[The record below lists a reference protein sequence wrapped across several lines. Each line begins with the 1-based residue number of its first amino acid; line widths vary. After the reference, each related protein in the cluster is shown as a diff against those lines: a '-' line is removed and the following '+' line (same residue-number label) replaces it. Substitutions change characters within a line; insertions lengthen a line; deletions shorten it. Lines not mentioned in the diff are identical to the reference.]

1 MSQDRSP
8 SPGRR
13 SDSSSGGHHR
23 PGAATGSGGGD
34 PRDHRGRVVVGVHPV
49 RELLRAARRIDRVL
63 LVDRSSSDAVD
74 EIVDLAESAGVHISA
89 IDRDTV
95 EDLAPGQVHQGV
107 VALAPSFPFV
117 GLDHVLA
124 RAKHEPALI
133 VAFDQVTDPHNVGSV
148 ARTAEALG
156 AHGLVLP
163 ERRTASIT
171 PTVEKAAAGALAH
184 LPVVSATNLVK
195 TLEQCRDA
203 GLWLLGLEAG
213 TGQQV
218 ADSPLATEPLVLVVG
233 AEGAGLRT
241 LTRKRCDMLVELPLR
256 GHVDSYNASVAAAMA
271 LYAIDRARHGRSS

>member
-1 MSQDRSP
+1 MSGRGSGPQSRGTRGGGRGSQ
-8 SPGRR
+8 GARR
-13 SDSSSGGHHR
+13 SD
-23 PGAATGSGGGD
+23 PGS
-34 PRDHRGRVVVGVHPV
+34 HRGRVVVGVHPV
-49 RELLRAARRIDRVL
+49 RELLRAGRKVDRVL

-74 EIVDLAESAGVHISA
+74 EVVALAEAARIRIEA
-89 IDRDTV
+89 IDRDDAD
-95 EDLAPGQVHQGV
+95 DLAPGQVHQGV
-107 VALAPSFPFV
+107 LALAPPFPFV
-117 GLDHVLA
+117 GLDELLG
-124 RAKHEPALI
+124 RTRDEPTLL
-133 VAFDQVTDPHNVGSV
+133 VAFDEVTDPHNVGSV

-156 AHGLVLP
+156 AHGLILP

-195 TLEQCRDA
+195 SLEQCRDA

-241 LTRKRCDMLVELPLR
+241 LTRKRCDVLVELPLR

-271 LYAIDRARHGRSS
+271 LYAIDRARHGRAS